1 MAKSKD
7 QAMQGQAQGCFLP
20 GQNFPEYKS
29 DHTSHSCSR
38 IPHGPPCLR
47 GNVHIPC
54 CSSSPLSNF
63 LCLISCIFPGPHP
76 NGGVHKPE
84 RKVGGKFWEGQTT
97 GGLRLSSKSCFRLA
111 PHPAG
116 PGTREPRL
124 FTKRTSRILAM
135 PWLTCPFV
143 FLGSLALFPIKILTD
158 AKERNFSSHG
168 S

>member
-1 MAKSKD
+1 M
-7 QAMQGQAQGCFLP
+7 LP
-20 GQNFPEYKS
+20 PRTEL
-29 DHTSHSCSR
+29 SR
-38 IPHGPPCLR
+38 IQIRSQLTLLLQNTPWPPCLC

-84 RKVGGKFWEGQTT
+84 RKVGGKFWEGQTA
-97 GGLRLSSKSCFRLA
+97 GGLRLSSRSCFRLA

-116 PGTREPRL
+116 PGTWEPRL
-124 FTKRTSRILAM
+124 FTKRTSHILAM